1 MSQPKIKIKITQSRG
16 AKNYPTPPKDGK
28 CQACNRQTHGYWGA
42 RNKQGLF
49 ICHYCKQGK

>member
-1 MSQPKIKIKITQSRG
+1 MKVKITQSRDTEWVDG
-16 AKNYPTPPKDGK
+16 VTAPPRDGK
-28 CQACNRQTHGYWGA
+28 CQACDRQTHGYWGE

>member
-1 MSQPKIKIKITQSRG
+1 MKVTITQSRG
-16 AKNYPTPPKDGK
+16 GDYPTPPTDGK
-28 CQACNRQTHGYWGA
+28 CQVCDRQTHGYWGE